1 MLDVKLFIFLLL
13 GFFWGGLT
21 APVSIRLAGIY
32 GIIDVPDAR
41 KIHKG
46 NMPRGAGIG
55 LWLGYMLMAVIMSG
69 NLPNLRCIATGA
81 TLIFLCGYLDDMCS
95 LSPYVR
101 LALHLFSSA
110 LVVIPMNMGFMPSL
124 ISIVWIAGVTSA
136 YNLIDGMNGLCISI
150 FIASSCALYVIGTLL
165 PVQYIPDDSFPGVYL
180 AYPGVYMGAMALGVL
195 CWNFP
200 SAQTFLGDGGS
211 TLLGYLFASHF
222 VTSARFPLMYL
233 SFDKMIFLLI
243 LFGGIPVVDTL
254 TAFTRRMLTGKS
266 PFYPDKKHLHHLLI
280 SLTGSNVLTVTIIL
294 SLQVIMLVLG
304 LKYYTRLI

>member
-1 MLDVKLFIFLLL
+1 MLDVKIFLYMLA

-21 APVSIRLAGIY
+21 APVSIKLAGIY
-32 GIIDVPDAR
+32 GIIDIPDAR

-46 NMPRGAGIG
+46 NIPRGAGIG
-55 LWLGYMLMAVIMSG
+55 LWLGYMLMAVVMAG
-69 NLPNLRCIATGA
+69 GFHNLRHIATGA
-81 TLIFLCGYLDDMCS
+81 TVIFLCGYLDDMCS
-95 LSPYVR
+95 LSPFLR
-101 LALHLFSSA
+101 LGLHIGASA
-110 LVVIPMNMGFMPSL
+110 FVVLPLGLSIPVTVL
-124 ISIVWIAGVTSA
+124 AVIWIAGVTSA

-150 FIASSCALYVIGTLL
+150 FIASSIALFLL
-165 PVQYIPDDSFPGVYL
+165 GHS
-180 AYPGVYMGAMALGVL
+180 YPGIYMGAMALGVL

-222 VTSARFPLMYL
+222 LTSSAQVVNTSGIIDVL
-233 SFDKMIFLLI
+233 ILLV

-266 PFYPDKKHLHHLLI
+266 PFYPDKKHLHHILI

-294 SLQVIMLVLG
+294 SLQVIMLILG
-304 LKYYTRLI
+304 LKYYMRLI

>member
-1 MLDVKLFIFLLL
+1 MLDVKIFLYMLA

-21 APVSIRLAGIY
+21 APVSIKLAGIY
-32 GIIDVPDAR
+32 GIIDIPDAR

-46 NMPRGAGIG
+46 NIPRGAGIG
-55 LWLGYMLMAVIMSG
+55 LWLGYMLMAVVMAG
-69 NLPNLRCIATGA
+69 EFHNLRHIATGA
-81 TLIFLCGYLDDMCS
+81 TVIFLCGYLDDMCS
-95 LSPYVR
+95 LSPFLR
-101 LALHLFSSA
+101 LGLHIGASA
-110 LVVIPMNMGFMPSL
+110 FVVVPLGLSMPVTIL
-124 ISIVWIAGVTSA
+124 AVIWIAGVTSA

-150 FIASSCALYVIGTLL
+150 FIASSIALFLL
-165 PVQYIPDDSFPGVYL
+165 GHS
-180 AYPGVYMGAMALGVL
+180 YPGIYMGAMALGVL

-222 VTSARFPLMYL
+222 LTSSARVINTSGIIDVL
-233 SFDKMIFLLI
+233 ILLV

-266 PFYPDKKHLHHLLI
+266 PFYPDKKHLHHILI

-294 SLQVIMLVLG
+294 SLQVIMLIFG
-304 LKYYTRLI
+304 LKYYMRLI

>member
-1 MLDVKLFIFLLL
+1 MLDVKLFAFLLV

-32 GIIDVPDAR
+32 GIIDVPNAR

-46 NMPRGAGIG
+46 NTPRGAGLG
-55 LWLGYMLMAVIMSG
+55 LWLGYMLMAVLMSG
-69 NLPNLRCIATGA
+69 NLPYLRCIATGA
-81 TLIFLCGYLDDMCS
+81 TIIFLCGYLDDMCS
-95 LSPYVR
+95 LSPVLR
-101 LALHLFSSA
+101 LCLHLVASA
-110 LVVIPMNMGFMPSL
+110 LVVIPLNIGADASL
-124 ISIVWIAGVTSA
+124 ISIIWIAGVTSA

-150 FIASSCALYVIGTLL
+150 FIASSCALFLL
-165 PVQYIPDDSFPGVYL
+165 GRS
-180 AYPGVYMGAMALGVL
+180 YPAIYMGAMALGVL

-222 VTSARFPLMYL
+222 ITSARIRFVCHN
-233 SFDKMIFLLI
+233 FEDAVILLI
-243 LFGGIPVVDTL
+243 LFGGIPVIDTL
-254 TAFTRRMLTGKS
+254 TAFARRILTGKS
-266 PFYPDKKHLHHLLI
+266 PFHPDKKHLHHLLI

-304 LKYYTRLI
+304 LRFYTRLI

>member
-1 MLDVKLFIFLLL
+1 MLDVKIFLYMLA

-21 APVSIRLAGIY
+21 APVSIKLAGIY
-32 GIIDVPDAR
+32 GIIDIPDAR

-46 NMPRGAGIG
+46 NIPRGAGIG
-55 LWLGYMLMAVIMSG
+55 LWLGYMLMAVVMAG
-69 NLPNLRCIATGA
+69 EFHNLRHIATGA
-81 TLIFLCGYLDDMCS
+81 TVIFLCGYLDDMCS
-95 LSPYVR
+95 LSPFLR
-101 LALHLFSSA
+101 LGLHIGASA
-110 LVVIPMNMGFMPSL
+110 FVVLPLGLSMPVTVL
-124 ISIVWIAGVTSA
+124 AVIWIAGVTSA

-150 FIASSCALYVIGTLL
+150 FIASSIALFLL
-165 PVQYIPDDSFPGVYL
+165 GHS
-180 AYPGVYMGAMALGVL
+180 YPGIYMGAMALGVL

-222 VTSARFPLMYL
+222 LTSSAQVVNTSGIIDVL
-233 SFDKMIFLLI
+233 ILLV

-266 PFYPDKKHLHHLLI
+266 PFYPDKKHLHHILI

-294 SLQVIMLVLG
+294 SLQVIMLILG
-304 LKYYTRLI
+304 LKYYMRLI

>member
-1 MLDVKLFIFLLL
+1 MLDVKIFLYMLA

-55 LWLGYMLMAVIMSG
+55 LWLGYMLMAVLMSDMF
-69 NLPNLRCIATGA
+69 PNLGYIATGA
-81 TLIFLCGYLDDMCS
+81 TVIFLCGYLDDMCS
-95 LSPYVR
+95 LSPFLR
-101 LALHLFSSA
+101 LGLHIGASA
-110 LVVIPMNMGFMPSL
+110 LVVVPLNLSIPL
-124 ISIVWIAGVTSA
+124 TVLAVIWLAGVTSA

-150 FIASSCALYVIGTLL
+150 FIASSMALFTLGR
-165 PVQYIPDDSFPGVYL
+165 S
-180 AYPGVYMGAMALGVL
+180 YPSIYMGAMALGVL

-222 VTSARFPLMYL
+222 LTSALPDLKGTGFQDVIILM
-233 SFDKMIFLLI
+233 I

-254 TAFTRRMLTGKS
+254 TAFTRRIISGKS
-266 PFYPDKKHLHHLLI
+266 PFYPDKKHLHHILI
-280 SLTGSNVLTVTIIL
+280 SLTGSNVLTVSIIL

-304 LKYYTRLI
+304 LEYFARLIR

>member
-1 MLDVKLFIFLLL
+1 MLDVKIFLYMLA

-69 NLPNLRCIATGA
+69 EFPYIRYIATGA
-81 TLIFLCGYLDDMCS
+81 TVIFLCGYLDDMCS
-95 LSPYVR
+95 LSPFLR
-101 LALHLFSSA
+101 LALHIGASA
-110 LVVIPMNMGFMPSL
+110 LVVAPMDMGYDASL
-124 ISIVWIAGVTSA
+124 IAIIWIAGVTSA

-150 FIASSCALYVIGTLL
+150 FIASSCALFFLKYPSLL
-165 PVQYIPDDSFPGVYL
+165 PGMISPS
-180 AYPGVYMGAMALGVL
+180 YPCIYMGAMALGVL

-222 VTSARFPLMYL
+222 VTAARIPLRYM
-233 SFDKMIFLLI
+233 SFDNVLILLI
-243 LFGGIPVVDTL
+243 LVGGIPVVDTL
-254 TAFTRRMLTGKS
+254 TAFTRRVLTGKS
-266 PFYPDKKHLHHLLI
+266 PFYPDKKHLHHILI

-304 LKYYTRLI
+304 LKFYVRLI

>member
-1 MLDVKLFIFLLL
+1 MLDVKIFLYMLA

-21 APVSIRLAGIY
+21 APVSIKLAGIY
-32 GIIDVPDAR
+32 GIIDIPDAR

-46 NMPRGAGIG
+46 NIPRGAGIG
-55 LWLGYMLMAVIMSG
+55 LWLGYMLMAVVMAG
-69 NLPNLRCIATGA
+69 EFHNLRHIATGA
-81 TLIFLCGYLDDMCS
+81 TVIFLCGYLDDMCS
-95 LSPYVR
+95 LSPFLR
-101 LALHLFSSA
+101 LGLHIGASA
-110 LVVIPMNMGFMPSL
+110 FVVLPLGLSIPVTVL
-124 ISIVWIAGVTSA
+124 AVIWIAGVTSA

-150 FIASSCALYVIGTLL
+150 FIASSIALFLL
-165 PVQYIPDDSFPGVYL
+165 GHS
-180 AYPGVYMGAMALGVL
+180 YPGIYMGAMALGVL

-222 VTSARFPLMYL
+222 LTSSAQVVNTSGIIDVL
-233 SFDKMIFLLI
+233 ILLV

-266 PFYPDKKHLHHLLI
+266 PFYPDKKHLHHILI

-294 SLQVIMLVLG
+294 SLQVIMLILG
-304 LKYYTRLI
+304 LKYYMRLI

>member
-1 MLDVKLFIFLLL
+1 MLDVKIFLYMLA

-55 LWLGYMLMAVIMSG
+55 LWLGYMLMAVLMSDTF
-69 NLPNLRCIATGA
+69 PNLGYIATGA
-81 TLIFLCGYLDDMCS
+81 TVIFLCGYLDDMCS
-95 LSPYVR
+95 LSPFLR
-101 LALHLFSSA
+101 LGLHIGASA
-110 LVVIPMNMGFMPSL
+110 LVVVPLNLSIPL
-124 ISIVWIAGVTSA
+124 TVLAVIWLAGVTSA

-150 FIASSCALYVIGTLL
+150 FIASSMALFMLGR
-165 PVQYIPDDSFPGVYL
+165 S
-180 AYPGVYMGAMALGVL
+180 YPSIYTGAMALGVL

-222 VTSARFPLMYL
+222 LTSALPNLNATGFKDVIILM
-233 SFDKMIFLLI
+233 I

-254 TAFTRRMLTGKS
+254 TAFTRRIISGKS
-266 PFYPDKKHLHHLLI
+266 PFYPDKKHLHHILI
-280 SLTGSNVLTVTIIL
+280 SLTGSNVLTVSIIL

-304 LKYYTRLI
+304 LEYFARLIQ

>member
-55 LWLGYMLMAVIMSG
+55 LWMGYMLMAVLMSSG
-69 NLPNLRCIATGA
+69 YIPYIRSIATGA

-95 LSPYVR
+95 LSPFLR
-101 LALHLFSSA
+101 LGLHIGASA
-110 LVVIPMNMGFMPSL
+110 IVVVPMNMGFIPTL
-124 ISIVWIAGVTSA
+124 IALLWIAGVTSA

-150 FIASSCALYVIGTLL
+150 FIASSCTLYMIGRLL
-165 PVQYIPDDSFPGVYL
+165 PASPFIDHS
-180 AYPGVYMGAMALGVL
+180 YPAVYMGAMALGVL

-222 VTSARFPLMYL
+222 VTLANFPRPLRVMNL
-233 SFDKMIFLLI
+233 SDLFVLFL

-266 PFYPDKKHLHHLLI
+266 PFYPDKKHLHHILI

-304 LKYYTRLI
+304 LRYYMRLI

>member
-1 MLDVKLFIFLLL
+1 MFIFLLL

-21 APVSIRLAGIY
+21 APISIRLAGIY

-55 LWLGYMLMAVIMSG
+55 LWLGYMLMAVLMSEEMPG
-69 NLPNLRCIATGA
+69 LRYVATGA
-81 TLIFLCGYLDDMCS
+81 TVIFLCGYLDDMCS
-95 LSPYVR
+95 LSPFLR
-101 LALHLFSSA
+101 LGLHLGAAA
-110 LVVIPMNMGFMPSL
+110 LVVVPLGLSIPVTL
-124 ISIVWIAGVTSA
+124 LAVIWLAGLTSA

-150 FIASSCALYVIGTLL
+150 FIASSLALFLL
-165 PVQYIPDDSFPGVYL
+165 GRSYS
-180 AYPGVYMGAMALGVL
+180 GVYMGAMALGVL

-222 VTSARFPLMYL
+222 LMIAL
-233 SFDKMIFLLI
+233 PQLESIGIHELVLLMV

-254 TAFTRRMLTGKS
+254 TAFTRRILSGKS
-266 PFYPDKKHLHHLLI
+266 PFYPDKKHLHHILI
-280 SLTGSNVLTVTIIL
+280 SLTGSNVLTVSIIL
-294 SLQVIMLVLG
+294 SLQVIMLVCG
-304 LKYYTRLI
+304 LRLYLRLV